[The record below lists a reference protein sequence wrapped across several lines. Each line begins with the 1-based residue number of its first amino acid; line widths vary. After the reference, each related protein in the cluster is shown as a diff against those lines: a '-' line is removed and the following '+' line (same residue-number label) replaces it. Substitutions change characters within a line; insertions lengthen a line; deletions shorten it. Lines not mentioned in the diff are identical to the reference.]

1 MKKHIILLAT
11 LFCFIGFGYAQ
22 SLEDM
27 GDAAFITGN
36 FKEAESYYIQAN
48 KLDPSS
54 VLTDKINKSKT
65 FQTEFDIINR
75 AIESQDYE
83 TARTHLSKVLNLDPG
98 NLWVTEKRAQMA
110 AKQKAVKKQDFVD
123 NKIPQGF
130 KGWTHQFQ
138 LSRGFDIG
146 FGLGVGKAYPYQ
158 TLKASYFNY
167 ENFPYTFDYAL
178 HHLPLLFNVRLHG
191 IGAGSAYILS
201 PKWTIDYGLGVLF
214 SFTEYVPK
222 LFTDPETHQPT
233 FVNPET
239 HDAEL
244 ERYFGGY
251 TRLGITYRCWKEHLW
266 ISYSWTHGYRRNYPL
281 FPIDAHYIIVSG
293 AF

>member
-36 FKEAESYYIQAN
+36 FKEAENYYIQAN

-130 KGWTHQFQ
+130 KGWLFPQN
-138 LSRGFDIG
+138 LSSGFSVG
-146 FGLGVGKAYPYQ
+146 FGLWLGGHS
-158 TLKASYFNY
+158 LKASYFNY
-167 ENFPYTFDYAL
+167 EEYPYTIDYSINYYPAD
-178 HHLPLLFNVRLHG
+178 VYLHG
-191 IGAGSAYILS
+191 IGVGTAYFLS
-201 PKWTIDYGLGVLF
+201 SKWTIDFGLGFLF
-214 SFTEYVPK
+214 SFKEFVPT
-222 LFTDPETHQPT
+222 LFTDPETNLST
-233 FVNPET
+233 FINPET
-239 HDAEL
+239 HEAEL
-244 ERYFGGY
+244 KRYLGGY
-251 TRLGITYRCWKEHLW
+251 TRAGVTYRCFRDHLGF
-266 ISYSWTHGYRRNYPL
+266 SYSWTHGYKKPNFL
-281 FPIDAHYIIVSG
+281 APINLHYITVSG
-293 AF
+293 YF